1 MPPPASSPPSQAPA
15 VFPTTHLLC
24 ALRAHVTGASPD
36 YVGSVTLSRS
46 LCAFAALSHRQLVQI
61 RVERT
66 GLELWTYV
74 IRAAQA
80 SPDEQVCVNGAA
92 ALHVKAGDVV
102 CIAAYGR
109 CMRAIGVRF
118 PFCDV
123 VDSPPRLLAAPS
135 LPPADDVFIDMAV
148 GKIHRPRVTKVVN
161 AAVPCV
167 AVDEG
172 WMEIAGMLD
181 GQQVHVVN
189 VTNGQRDIL
198 VVRGAARGSRACEV
212 HMCAMQVEMNP
223 PGFGARSGYAVGDV
237 IIVMAYCTVSKAGL
251 SAEGNLPKMRTC
263 FPYEIPE
270 KEREKCRRILEG
282 CES

>member
-1 MPPPASSPPSQAPA
+1 MPSSASSPPSLAPA
-15 VFPTTHLLC
+15 VFPTTQLLC
-24 ALRAHVTGASPD
+24 ALRARVTAASPD
-36 YVGSVTLSRS
+36 YVGSVTISPS

-74 IRAAQA
+74 IRAAPA
-80 SPDEQVCVNGAA
+80 SPGDQVCVNGAA

-102 CIAAYGR
+102 CIATYGR
-109 CMRAIGVRF
+109 SIRAIGVRF
-118 PFCDV
+118 PLCDV
-123 VDSPPRLLAAPS
+123 VDSPPRLPAAPS
-135 LPPADDVFIDMAV
+135 LAPADDIFIDVAI
-148 GKIHRPRVTKVVN
+148 GKIHRPRVTKVVH

-167 AVDEG
+167 TVDVE
-172 WMEIAGMLD
+172 WMETAGMLE

-212 HMCAMQVEMNP
+212 QMFAMPVETNP
-223 PGFGARSGYAVGDV
+223 PGFGARSGYAKGDI
-237 IIVMAYCTVSKAGL
+237 IIVMTYCTVSTAEL
-251 SAEGNLPKMRTC
+251 SAAGGLPKMRTC

-270 KEREKCRRILEG
+270 KERENCRRILEG